1 MISIYRELTTWLY
14 QHSTAIES
22 RRQFSDTSTI
32 ENYAVLEDKAILII
46 TNNYSAE
53 VYGLKSLHKE
63 PLFRLHLRQPTS
75 AFAFDE
81 KSFIL
86 ITNDGSVRLV
96 TQETTGKSNKFT
108 QTLQKQLEV
117 KCLRLFCSMITI
129 ESEPSLVILN
139 DDQQSLT
146 IWTPKNV
153 KSLNINLE
161 KSPSSTVR
169 LLQMTSDP
177 FTDNILFYFENQSLT
192 LYKSASS
199 SQTSYDHVN
208 LYSLKK
214 NSLITVDNKEYQ
226 LNLHKIDSSDKYR
239 SIHLKTECL
248 QLCLNESGDYAFVL
262 VKPRVLFM
270 YRMADSKQIGKLFLY
285 DNVTTMIANNDFIV
299 LGMNDR
305 RLLTLMIADPDDPNL
320 KSKIDALPSR

>member
-129 ESEPSLVILN
+129 ESEPSLVVLN

-199 SQTSYDHVN
+199 SQTSYDQVN

-214 NSLITVDNKEYQ
+214 NVLAMITNDHRKLI
-226 LNLHKIDSSDKYR
+226 
-239 SIHLKTECL
+239 L
-248 QLCLNESGDYAFVL
+248 QNIKSMHTNDPIELPNDCELLCLNESGAYVFTL
-262 VKPRVLFM
+262 VKPHSLYMHRVK
-270 YRMADSKQIGKLFLY
+270 DGKQIGKLFVY
-285 DNVTTMIANNDFIV
+285 DYVTTMIADNDFIV

-305 RLLTLMIADPDDPNL
+305 RLLTLMIADPEDPDL
-320 KSKIDALPSR
+320 KSKIKALPSR